1 MALMGTLRNKTHF
14 ILWFLL
20 VTFIGSLAVG
30 GFVGGADI
38 LDVITGKADYFDA
51 VAIVNGDQVKT
62 EDYYNILNFRYDQL
76 RDQGIGEITEDMRV
90 QLGNEVWTELVTET
104 IMRQEIE
111 RREIPATNGEV
122 IWQMREN
129 PPDYFRRD
137 TVFQTDGKFDIAKY
151 RQFLNDPNNNWRVY
165 ENDVR
170 NALPR
175 QKMLYL
181 LASTIRVSDEDVQ
194 EHYKMNRLRYHIR
207 YLTINNTKFMNDPS
221 TRASDEEIAEWYNA
235 HKDDYRTGA
244 GRIMKYASFSKQPTA
259 EDTSAVVQ
267 EAIELKNRT
276 EAGAKF
282 DELARAYSD
291 GPSASAGGDLG
302 FFGKGVMV
310 KEFEDAA
317 FSGNVGD
324 VIAPVHTKFGVH
336 VIQITEKRTK
346 SDGSVEIKASH
357 ILLEINAGPNSL
369 ANSRSNANL
378 FAFDARD
385 LGFEAASESNN
396 VTIQQTELLNEFD
409 LKIENIG
416 SLNDAVLF
424 SFRAKEGDI
433 SEIYENENGYYVFQ
447 LEEIF
452 EENIQPLSEVEQGIK
467 AVIESRHQS
476 NRALLYAQELYE
488 NAKKSELS
496 LENIAGADEEIK
508 IKSTPA
514 FTLASHIP
522 GIGKSGIL
530 SGVLS
535 QLDPGEIAE
544 PVLVNASAVIAELI
558 DKESFDQKAFETAQA
573 EIRRELMN
581 EQNSNIF
588 NKWMDDLKVNSKVED
603 LRNIGY
609 EREFHNHL

>member
-1 MALMGTLRNKTHF
+1 MALMGTLRDRTHF

-20 VTFIGSLAVG
+20 ITFVGSLAVG

-38 LDVITGKADYFDA
+38 LDVITGKIDYFDA

-62 EDYYNILNFRYDQL
+62 ESYYQILNFRYDQL
-76 RDQGIGEITEDMRV
+76 RRQGVGEITEEMRV

-137 TVFQTDGKFDIAKY
+137 TVFQTNGAFDLVKY
-151 RQFLNDPNNNWRVY
+151 RQFLDDPNNNWRIY

-181 LASTIRVSDEDVQ
+181 LASTIRVSDEDIR
-194 EHYKMNRLRYHIR
+194 ENYKMNKLRYHIR

-221 TRASDEEIAEWYNA
+221 TKASEDEIAEWYDN
-235 HKDDYRTGA
+235 HQDDYLTRP
-244 GRIMKYASFSKQPTA
+244 GRIMSYASFSKRPTA
-259 EDTSAVVQ
+259 EDTSVVIN
-267 EAIELKNRT
+267 EAIEIKKRT

-302 FFGKGVMV
+302 YFGKGVMV

-317 FSGNVGD
+317 FSASVGD

-336 VIQITEKRTK
+336 IIHVTDKRTN
-346 SDGSVEIKASH
+346 SEGNVELKASH

-378 FAFDARD
+378 FAFDARE

-396 VTIQQTELLNEFD
+396 VLIRKTNLLNKID
-409 LKIENIG
+409 SKIENIG
-416 SLNDAVLF
+416 SLNDAVIF
-424 SFRAKEGDI
+424 SFLAKQGDI

-447 LEEIF
+447 LDEIL
-452 EENIQPLSEVEQGIK
+452 EENTQPLSEVKSRII
-467 AVIESRHQS
+467 AAIESRNQRD
-476 NRALLYAQELYE
+476 RALLYAKELYE
-488 NAKKSELS
+488 NAEMSDLT
-496 LENIAGADEEIK
+496 LENIAEADGELSIK
-508 IKSTPA
+508 TTPA
-514 FTLASHIP
+514 FTLGSSIP
-522 GIGKSGIL
+522 GIGKSGKLAGIL
-530 SGVLS
+530 F
-535 QLDPGEIAE
+535 QLKPGEIAE
-544 PVLVNASAVIAELI
+544 PILVNASAVIAELL
-558 DKESFDQKAFETAQA
+558 DKESFEQNKFEVARV

-581 EQNSNIF
+581 AQNNDIF
-588 NKWMDDLKVNSKVED
+588 NKWMDNLKLNSEVED
-603 LRNIGY
+603 LRNIKY